1 MEWYLDLA
9 TFAGIVILSVP
20 VWHLNRNRKIL
31 QRIRDADR
39 AGADDADFRSRVR
52 RIAEEKQG
60 EKVGEWRWWQEAC
73 LWVGYGLVFGSAF
86 GRLVLPS

>member
-9 TFAGIVILSVP
+9 AFAGIVILSVP
-20 VWHLNRNRKIL
+20 VWHLNRTKKIL

-60 EKVGEWRWWQEAC
+60 EKLGAWRWWQEAC
-73 LWVGYGLVFGSAF
+73 LWLGYGLVFGSAL
-86 GRLVLPS
+86 GRLVLPA

>member
-1 MEWYLDLA
+1 MEWYLDFA
-9 TFAGIVILSVP
+9 AFAGIVILSVP
-20 VWHLNRNRKIL
+20 VWHLNRNRKVL

-60 EKVGEWRWWQEAC
+60 AKVGAWRW
-73 LWVGYGLVFGSAF
+73 
-86 GRLVLPS
+86 